1 MAKGGVSGSAQQL
14 DILIRRR
21 ACTGRGDGYG
31 CAVSDT
37 TPQPTSRPE
46 GHPDRA
52 GQRPLPG
59 TVKPKR
65 FRPKLHYEL
74 LVCGVSGHELVGT
87 DAAELRP
94 QDHVLAVDADGVRW
108 HRCLRCDSWLPL
120 PRPESPTSAV
130 LPGRDELELPLRGRP
145 LRDKIVLRAIAIDRG
160 LHFVVLALLGLA
172 ILLFASKQTQL
183 RDTFYRVAAD
193 LSGGPIQK
201 DKVGVLGEL
210 NKLFSLKS
218 STLNLVGFGVIGYAV
233 LEGVEAVGLW
243 WQKRWAE
250 YLTLI
255 ATALFI
261 PLEVYEIVHKGSPL
275 KILALIVNVAVVLYL
290 LFAKRLFGI
299 RGGAAA
305 EHAQRERD
313 SGWEALERATPWLAH
328 PEPAALPSARGG

>member
-1 MAKGGVSGSAQQL
+1 LQPPAQP
-14 DILIRRR
+14 
-21 ACTGRGDGYG
+21 DG
-31 CAVSDT
+31 
-37 TPQPTSRPE
+37 Q
-46 GHPDRA
+46 PDR
-52 GQRPLPG
+52 GTQRPLPG

-74 LVCGVSGHELVGT
+74 LVCGMSGHELVGT
-87 DAAELRP
+87 DAADLRP
-94 QDHVLAVDADGVRW
+94 QDHVLAVEAEGVRW

-120 PRPESPTSAV
+120 PRPKSPTREA

-160 LHFVVLALLGLA
+160 LHFLVLGLLGIA
-172 ILLFASKQTQL
+172 ILLFASRQTQL

-193 LSGGPIQK
+193 LSGGPVQK
-201 DKVGVLGEL
+201 DRVGLLGEL

-255 ATALFI
+255 ATGLFI

-275 KILALIVNVAVVLYL
+275 KIIALIVNVAVVLYL

-299 RGGAAA
+299 RGGVAA

>member
-1 MAKGGVSGSAQQL
+1 MPPPNS
-14 DILIRRR
+14 RRT
-21 ACTGRGDGYG
+21 AH
-31 CAVSDT
+31 S
-37 TPQPTSRPE
+37 
-46 GHPDRA
+46 
-52 GQRPLPG
+52 PLPG

-94 QDHVLAVDADGVRW
+94 EDHVIAVEAEGVRW

-120 PRPESPTSAV
+120 PPPASPTRET
-130 LPGRDELELPLRGRP
+130 LPGRDDLELPLRGRP

-172 ILLFASKQTQL
+172 ILLFASRRAEL
-183 RDTFYRVAAD
+183 RDTFYKVAAD
-193 LSGGPIQK
+193 LSGGPVQK
-201 DKVGVLGEL
+201 DKVGLLGDL
-210 NKLFSLKS
+210 NKLFSLRS
-218 STLNLVGFGVIGYAV
+218 STIQLVGFGVLGYAV

-243 WQKRWAE
+243 LQKRWAE

-261 PLEVYEIVHKGSPL
+261 PLEVYEIVHKGSLL
-275 KILALIVNVAVVLYL
+275 KVIALIVNVAIVVYL
-290 LFAKRLFGI
+290 LYAKRLFGI

-313 SGWEALERATPWLAH
+313 TGWEALERATPWLAH
-328 PEPAALPSARGG
+328 PRPAALPSAGGP

>member
-1 MAKGGVSGSAQQL
+1 VATAIAVCG
-14 DILIRRR
+14 
-21 ACTGRGDGYG
+21 GRGGGYG
-31 CAVSDT
+31 CGVEH
-37 TPQPTSRPE
+37 Q
-46 GHPDRA
+46 HPHRHA
-52 GQRPLPG
+52 PLPG

-65 FRPKLHYEL
+65 FRPNLHYEL
-74 LVCGVSGHELVGT
+74 IVCGVRGHELVGT

-94 QDHVLAVDADGVRW
+94 QDQVLAVEAEGVRW

-120 PRPESPTSAV
+120 PPPEAPVRETLPT
-130 LPGRDELELPLRGRP
+130 RDELELPLRGRP

-160 LHFVVLALLGLA
+160 LHFVVLGLLGLA
-172 ILLFASKQTQL
+172 ILLFASRQAAL

-193 LSGGPIQK
+193 LSGGPVQK
-201 DKVGVLGEL
+201 DKVGLLGEL

-218 STLNLVGFGVIGYAV
+218 STLHLVGAGVVGYAV

-261 PLEVYEIVHKGSPL
+261 PLEVYEIVHKLSPL
-275 KILALIVNVAVVLYL
+275 KIIALIVNIAVVLYL

-313 SGWEALERATPWLAH
+313 TGWEALERATPWLAH
-328 PEPAALPSARGG
+328 PDPDALPSGGGG

>member
-1 MAKGGVSGSAQQL
+1 VEHQHQH
-14 DILIRRR
+14 
-21 ACTGRGDGYG
+21 
-31 CAVSDT
+31 
-37 TPQPTSRPE
+37 Q
-46 GHPDRA
+46 HPHL
-52 GQRPLPG
+52 QRHAPLPG

-65 FRPKLHYEL
+65 FRPNLHYEL
-74 LVCGVSGHELVGT
+74 IACGVRGHELVGT

-94 QDHVLAVDADGVRW
+94 QDQVLAVEAEGVRW

-120 PRPESPTSAV
+120 PPPEAPVRETLPT
-130 LPGRDELELPLRGRP
+130 RDELDLPLRGRP

-160 LHFVVLALLGLA
+160 LHFVVLGLLGLA
-172 ILLFASKQTQL
+172 ILLFASRQAAL

-193 LSGGPIQK
+193 LSGGPVQK
-201 DKVGVLGEL
+201 DKVGLLGEL

-218 STLNLVGFGVIGYAV
+218 STLHLVGAGVVGYAV

-261 PLEVYEIVHKGSPL
+261 PLEVYEIVHKLSPL
-275 KILALIVNVAVVLYL
+275 KIIALIVNIAVVLYL

-313 SGWEALERATPWLAH
+313 TGWEALERATPWLAH
-328 PEPAALPSARGG
+328 PDPDALPSGGGG